1 MQQYVIVG
9 IKIMWHRYFI
19 DMLPLVAAKSKDI
32 HTQVGVI
39 FVDPYNHTIRST
51 GFNSIPHGVE
61 DKPERYERPIKYEW
75 IEHAERSAIDIAA
88 KNGIKLYNSIV
99 YLPIL
104 PCHDCTKGLVN
115 LEVNSIVLDSTT
127 FIDYHTKN
135 KERDNYW
142 TDLEYTKIMLQ
153 ESGIPILSFLPNNT
167 IINFNWFEKGKIF

>member
-1 MQQYVIVG
+1 MSE
-9 IKIMWHRYFI
+9 WHRYFI

-39 FVDPYNHTIRST
+39 FVDPYSHTIRST

-61 DKPERYERPIKYEW
+61 DKPERYERPEKYEW

-88 KNGIKLYNSIV
+88 KNGIALYNSIV

-115 LEVNSIVLDSTT
+115 LEINSIVLDSVSMRR
-127 FIDYHTKN
+127 YQSMKN
-135 KERDNYW
+135 LPYYF
-142 TDLEYTKIMLQ
+142 TQTMLQ
-153 ESGIPILSFLPNNT
+153 EAGIPVIELLEDNTVRSFD
-167 IINFNWFEKGKIF
+167 WFEKGKIF